1 MRINR
6 LNGQHLPNLHKLL
19 TAMLVSSILLM
30 TACSNNDVNEI
41 NANNTTDDNTEAV
54 ANDTN
59 TTLAEENRTAK
70 TINDNSVKD
79 VDSTVSDSNSVN
91 PDQPSLVNNPTEAGT
106 PEDTVKQALD
116 TLYYGEVKKA
126 ATYYSVDMAN
136 FEQQLANTQ
145 YAFQQ
150 TVEGVTIT
158 NTIYNDDKT
167 RATIEGE
174 LMLKGQKQP
183 EPLSYQLQKID
194 GIWKILG

>member
-19 TAMLVSSILLM
+19 TAMLVSSSLLM

-41 NANNTTDDNTEAV
+41 DANNTTDDTTEAV
-54 ANDTN
+54 ANDT
-59 TTLAEENRTAK
+59 TATIVEENQTAE
-70 TINDNSVKD
+70 TIDDNSAKD
-79 VDSTVSDSNSVN
+79 VDSTVNDSNSTN

-158 NTIYNDDKT
+158 NTTYNDDKT
-167 RATIEGE
+167 RATIDGE

-183 EPLSYQLQKID
+183 EPLSYELQKIE

>member
-158 NTIYNDDKT
+158 NTTYNDDKT
-167 RATIEGE
+167 RATIDGE

>member
-19 TAMLVSSILLM
+19 TAMLVSSSLLM

-54 ANDTN
+54 ANDTT
-59 TTLAEENRTAK
+59 TTLAEENQTAK
-70 TINDNSVKD
+70 TSDDTSVKD

-158 NTIYNDDKT
+158 NTTYNDGKT

>member
-1 MRINR
+1 MRMDSINK
-6 LNGQHLPNLHKLL
+6 QHFSKLL
-19 TAMLVSSILLM
+19 TIVLVSSSLFM
-30 TACSNNDVNEI
+30 AACSNNDVNEI
-41 NANNTTDDNTEAV
+41 DTDNTTDKIDTTKAV
-54 ANDTN
+54 ANDATAALASEDQ
-59 TTLAEENRTAK
+59 TTE
-70 TINDNSVKD
+70 TINDNSAKD
-79 VDSTVSDSNSVN
+79 GDSTVIDSNFVN
-91 PDQPSLVNNPTEAGT
+91 PEQPSLVNNPTEAGT

-158 NTIYNDDKT
+158 STTYNDDKT
-167 RATIEGE
+167 RATIDGE

>member
-1 MRINR
+1 MRMDSINK
-6 LNGQHLPNLHKLL
+6 QHFSKLL
-19 TAMLVSSILLM
+19 TIVLVSSSLFM
-30 TACSNNDVNEI
+30 AACSNNDVNEI
-41 NANNTTDDNTEAV
+41 DADNTTDKIDTTKAV
-54 ANDTN
+54 ANDATAALASEDQ
-59 TTLAEENRTAK
+59 TTE
-70 TINDNSVKD
+70 TINDNSAKD
-79 VDSTVSDSNSVN
+79 GDSTVIDSNSVN
-91 PDQPSLVNNPTEAGT
+91 PEQPSLVNNPTEAGT

-158 NTIYNDDKT
+158 STTYNDDKT

>member
-19 TAMLVSSILLM
+19 TAMLVSSSLLM

-41 NANNTTDDNTEAV
+41 DANNTTDDNTEAV
-54 ANDTN
+54 ANNATA
-59 TTLAEENRTAK
+59 TIVEENQTAE
-70 TINDNSVKD
+70 TIDDNSAKD
-79 VDSTVSDSNSVN
+79 VDSTVNDSNSTN

-106 PEDTVKQALD
+106 PENTVKQALD
-116 TLYYGEVKKA
+116 TLYYGEVKNA

-158 NTIYNDDKT
+158 NTTYNDDKT
-167 RATIEGE
+167 RATIDGE

>member
-1 MRINR
+1 MRMNR

-19 TAMLVSSILLM
+19 VAMLVSSLLIA
-30 TACSNNDVNEI
+30 ACSNNDVNEI
-41 NANNTTDDNTEAV
+41 DANNTTDDNTNAV
-54 ANDTN
+54 ANDT
-59 TTLAEENRTAK
+59 TATLAEENQAAK
-70 TINDNSVKD
+70 TSDDNSAKD
-79 VDSTVSDSNSVN
+79 VDSTASDSNSVN

-158 NTIYNDDKT
+158 NTTYNDDKT
-167 RATIEGE
+167 RATIDGE

-183 EPLSYQLQKID
+183 EPLSYELQKIE

>member
-158 NTIYNDDKT
+158 NTTYNDDKT
-167 RATIEGE
+167 SATIDGE

>member
-1 MRINR
+1 MRTDTSNM
-6 LNGQHLPNLHKLL
+6 QQLPKLL
-19 TAMLVSSILLM
+19 TAMLFGSSLFM
-30 TACSNNDVNEI
+30 AACSNNDVNEI
-41 NANNTTDDNTEAV
+41 DADNTTDKIDTTKAV
-54 ANDTN
+54 ANDATAALASEDQ
-59 TTLAEENRTAK
+59 TTE
-70 TINDNSVKD
+70 TINDNSAKD
-79 VDSTVSDSNSVN
+79 GDSTVIDSNFVN
-91 PDQPSLVNNPTEAGT
+91 PEQPSLVNNPTETGT
-106 PEDTVKQALD
+106 PEDTVKQALN

-158 NTIYNDDKT
+158 STTYNDDKT
-167 RATIEGE
+167 RATIDGE

>member
-19 TAMLVSSILLM
+19 TAMLVSSSLLM
-30 TACSNNDVNEI
+30 IACSNNDVNEI

-54 ANDTN
+54 ANDTT
-59 TTLAEENRTAK
+59 TTLAEENQTAK

-79 VDSTVSDSNSVN
+79 VDSTVSDSNSIN

-126 ATYYSVDMAN
+126 VTYYSVDMAN

-158 NTIYNDDKT
+158 NTTYNDDKA
-167 RATIEGE
+167 RATIDGE